1 MRALSPG
8 ARWAA
13 VVAAT
18 VALVFGTTVTE
29 PASADPVPL
38 SRLTVRG
45 PSFVDEHGRVVLLH
59 GVNNVDKDAPYVT
72 PGDGLTI
79 TARDAEL
86 LARHGF
92 TAVRLGVEF
101 AGLMPE
107 RGRIDRAYIERLAHT
122 VDVLGRAGIY
132 VLLDNHQDSM
142 SAVFGGNGFPAWAVN
157 PKPFPGEPNPGW
169 PLNSATMLSMN
180 LAWTNFWNNSGGV
193 VDRLGDAL
201 SALATRLRGNPAV
214 LGYEVMNEPWPGVAF
229 PTCIPLGCP
238 AFDGQYQGVHEKL
251 TRRIREGDS
260 AATVL
265 WEPNVLWNETIPTH
279 IAEPPLTPAISD
291 PSIVFSFH
299 DYCTFNEAAIY
310 LGLPR
315 ELIGLCDVQHDRTW
329 ANYQSVADRTGIPAL
344 VTEFGGDSRAD
355 TVARTVDR
363 ADSRLIGWMWWHY
376 SSVDNGGA
384 ARPDPFTGDLGRQL
398 VRTYPRA
405 TAGTPL
411 SLSFDAKTGET
422 HYRYR
427 PEKRDAATEIITSDL
442 HYPGGYAVTAQGG
455 RVTSAAGSRVI
466 TVEADSGAQAVEVIV
481 KAKG

>member
-1 MRALSPG
+1 MRALTPG
-8 ARWAA
+8 VRWAA

-18 VALVFGTTVTE
+18 VALAFGTTVTE
-29 PASADPVPL
+29 PASADPAPI

-45 PSFVDEHGRVVLLH
+45 SSFVDEYGRVVLLH

-72 PGDGLTI
+72 PGDGLTV

-107 RGRIDRAYIERLAHT
+107 RGHIDHDYIERLART
-122 VDVLGRAGIY
+122 VDALGRAGIH
-132 VLLDNHQDSM
+132 VLLDDHQDSM
-142 SAVFGGNGFPAWAVN
+142 SAVFGSNGFPAWAVD

-169 PLNSATMLSMN
+169 PLNSATMLSLN

-193 VDRLGDAL
+193 TDRLGDAL
-201 SALATRLRGNPAV
+201 SALAARLRGNPAV
-214 LGYEVMNEPWPGVAF
+214 LGYEVLNEPWPGVAY

-238 AFDGQYQGVHEKL
+238 KFDAQYQGVHERL
-251 TRRIREGDS
+251 TRRIREGDP

-279 IAEPPLTPAISD
+279 IAEPPLTPALTD

-310 LGLPR
+310 LGLPP

-329 ANYQSVADRTGIPAL
+329 SNYEAVAARTGIPAL
-344 VTEFGGDSRAD
+344 VTEFGGDARAD
-355 TVARTVDR
+355 TAARTLDR
-363 ADSRLIGWMWWHY
+363 ADRHLVGWMWWHY
-376 SSVDNGGA
+376 NSIDGPTA
-384 ARPDPFTGDLGRQL
+384 HPDPFTGDLGRQL

-411 SLSFDAKTGET
+411 SLTFDAKTGET

-427 PEKRDAATEIITSDL
+427 PEKRAAPTEIITSDL
-442 HYPGGYAVTAQGG
+442 HYPHGYTVDVRGG
-455 RVTSAAGSRVI
+455 RVTSASGSRVI
-466 TVEADSGAQAVEVIV
+466 TIAAAADAQVVEVTV
-481 KAKG
+481 TARG